1 MYEGYASEKDILR
14 RRTDL
19 IEDYADSY
27 AKAAKKVAEASQMIN
42 SGIYDFEYD
51 PDTGEFTTS
60 SKGDYYAGGSG
71 IGNSVYSAAEYVR
84 NNYIGNSGET
94 WAILPSGNY
103 VKVNV
108 NDKDKVTD
116 SIPVGSTVVNASGAW
131 TVTGGTAGAY
141 EAVEVKKTSSSSG
154 GGGGSKGSGSS
165 GITQQEKDHAQS
177 ILDNYNKGSGKSNQQ
192 KYLESLVS
200 KGSASSASATD
211 KGNAEWAKQ
220 ELAAGK
226 YAKGTT
232 GTLSDEIA
240 EVGEEGRE
248 LRILPKGTGIVPNPA
263 TETLMKFADN
273 PAAFINSLSLPVMS
287 SAFGGEHTE
296 VFNISGITVNANN
309 AEEFIKSLKG
319 LKNKAIQK
327 TSKRN

>member
-1 MYEGYASEKDILR
+1 MSNK
-14 RRTDL
+14 
-19 IEDYADSY
+19 
-27 AKAAKKVAEASQMIN
+27 
-42 SGIYDFEYD
+42 
-51 PDTGEFTTS
+51 TGEYYNS
-60 SKGDYYAGGSG
+60 SMAGDL
-71 IGNSVYSAAEYVR
+71 YSATQYVR
-84 NNYIGNSGET
+84 DQYIKNSGET
-94 WAILPSGNY
+94 WAILPSGQY

-116 SIPVGSTVVNASGAW
+116 SIPVGSTVVNANGAW

-154 GGGGSKGSGSS
+154 GGSKGNGSS

-200 KGSASSASATD
+200 KGSSSGASDTD

-226 YAKGTT
+226 YASGTT
-232 GTLSDEIA
+232 GTASDEIA
-240 EVGEEGRE
+240 LVGEEGSE
-248 LRILPKGTGIVPNPA
+248 LRILPKGTGVVPNPA
-263 TETLMKFADN
+263 TQTLMNFADN
-273 PAAFINSLSLPVMS
+273 PASFINGLNLPMLSSMNKGNYS
-287 SAFGGEHTE
+287 E
-296 VFNISGITVNANN
+296 VFNISGVTVNANN
-309 AEEFIKSLKG
+309 AEEFIRSLKG